1 MMFMAIGTRI
11 DIATAVNRLSQYLS
25 EPREI
30 HLQAAKHLLRY
41 LGGKTDLG
49 ILYKKVTDGGNL
61 IVFADAAY
69 ANARKFKST
78 TGFLALIADG
88 PVTWTSRK
96 QAITAQST
104 TESEYIALADAA
116 KQAIWLRHLL
126 YAVRKPEVYGKETTT
141 IYGDNKGSLD
151 LTANPVFHS
160 RTKHIQVRYHAIRD
174 YVERG
179 EIRLQYIQTDE
190 MLADGLTKA
199 LDRVKFERM
208 IKGLGLTN

>member
-11 DIATAVNRLSQYLS
+11 DIAAAVNRLSQYLS

-30 HLQAAKHLLRY
+30 HLQAAKHVLRY
-41 LGGKTDLG
+41 LGGAIDLG
-49 ILYKKVTDGGNL
+49 ILYKADGGNL
-61 IVFADAAY
+61 IVFADASY

-78 TGFLALIADG
+78 TGFCALISNG

-96 QAITAQST
+96 QQITAQST

-116 KQAIWLRHLL
+116 KQAIWLRHFL
-126 YAVRKPEVYGKETTT
+126 YAIGKPEVYKKETTT
-141 IYGDNKGSLD
+141 VYGDNIGSLD
-151 LTANPVFHS
+151 LTSNPVFHS

-174 YVERG
+174 YIERG
-179 EIRLQYIQTDE
+179 EIRIQYIQTDG

-199 LDRVKFERM
+199 LDRIKFERM